1 MGAPYLRDSHFFSVK
16 QQMFLRFAEFE
27 RLERSR
33 LRGSGT
39 GSILSR
45 DSASQVC
52 LGFAGR
58 RSLVCRTGFCCPF
71 VVQIAWFDICFSQCH
86 KPVVLSTGPH
96 CRYTHWKQ
104 TVFYM
109 EDVLVADVGDKVEGM
124 IAVKKSRKN
133 PRDLDI
139 KISYSF
145 KPKHASRPIASTQ
158 FYRLR

>member
-1 MGAPYLRDSHFFSVK
+1 MIPFSGPVALIAFSH
-16 QQMFLRFAEFE
+16 
-27 RLERSR
+27 R
-33 LRGSGT
+33 LR
-39 GSILSR
+39 
-45 DSASQVC
+45 SASSHYSNEDCGVFF
-52 LGFAGR
+52 LFYI
-58 RSLVCRTGFCCPF
+58 
-71 VVQIAWFDICFSQCH
+71 QIAWFDVCFSQCH

-139 KISYSF
+139 KISYNF
-145 KPKHASRPIASTQ
+145 KPKHSSRPLANTQ